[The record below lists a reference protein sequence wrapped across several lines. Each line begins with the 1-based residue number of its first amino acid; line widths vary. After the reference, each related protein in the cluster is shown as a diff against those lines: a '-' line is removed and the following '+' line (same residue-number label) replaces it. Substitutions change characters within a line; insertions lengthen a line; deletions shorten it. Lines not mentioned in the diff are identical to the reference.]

1 MLCIA
6 VLGLSNLPYY
16 LLLPTIFLIGA
27 GTVGSMTGING
38 MTAALYP
45 ARVRNTGMGWALGI
59 RGRQQTR
66 AVLREAS
73 GKTGWQQFFRHRRPY
88 TLSRL
93 SPRLAAS
100 HNPSQHAGMPDARPT
115 APIAAMAEDLLALT
129 DRLGARAAEDPFGN
143 PVLLVAL
150 AITRR
155 VDTGTLSE
163 DDIAGLIRH
172 LRDAAFDDRASRIAA
187 YVGGTDTEA
196 NDAILALLAEHLV
209 RPDPNDSPIR
219 WAEYRSLVERSR
231 FAAVFTAH
239 PTFALP
245 AEVGRALAEAASG
258 RPAPRFVSHRP
269 PPIALASEFAQSV
282 AAIIN
287 GRDAIDRFN
296 AALLTAARSTWPDR
310 WTELTPRPVI
320 LSTWVGYDTDGRTDI
335 GWWDTLRLRLEMKR
349 LQLQRLRAQLAA
361 TPLVDRLVEAE
372 AAVEAQIEAC
382 PNAPEPERVAAFAHA
397 LVGQRDRALTS
408 PQPLLPAFDAA
419 IAAAENDHARL
430 TLCVARAGLV
440 SHGLALAHTHVRLN
454 AAQIHNV
461 VRQRLDIADPP
472 EDPAHRRALF
482 AAINSALDSVI
493 PVPVDFGALLAEQA
507 SAARLMMTVAQI
519 VKHVD
524 SSVPVRFLIAET
536 ETGYTLLATL
546 WLARL
551 FGIEQNIEISP
562 LFETAEALEQGA
574 VVLDEALRSP
584 HYRDYLKATGRLALQ
599 FGYSDSGRYVGQLAA
614 SYLIERLRL
623 KIGQTLAHHGVTGVE
638 VILFDTHG
646 ESIGRGAH
654 PGSLTDRLKYLSP
667 TASRQALN
675 RAGLAVR
682 EEAAF
687 QGGDGYLLFG
697 TPELALATITRIAEQ
712 TYHPAAG
719 PIEDPVYADPDFSAD
734 FFATVRS
741 AMADLVEDTGYG
753 ALLGAF
759 GPALIDRTGSRPAAR
774 QSDGVAGGA
783 RISHPRELRAI
794 PNNAILQ
801 QLGWCA
807 NTLHGLG
814 AAAARHPETFAD
826 MRKNSRRFRRAMDLA
841 THGLAHSDIDVLRAV
856 IASLDPGTWLDRA
869 AHTQRPG
876 RREALVAVARALE
889 RLDIWAAA
897 QSMFR
902 RIQADHLALR
912 GAWPDAPRM
921 APREVLLHALR
932 LALIHRIW
940 LLSTEI
946 SDFSPRHGVTRP
958 ILEAAI
964 LRLDIDAS
972 LKVLA
977 EIFPAASD
985 PAADLDYGEPAPPRG
1000 TSAYAREHRDIFVPM
1015 QRLFAMVREIAT
1027 SITHD
1032 VGAFG

>member
-1 MLCIA
+1 M
-6 VLGLSNLPYY
+6 SNP
-16 LLLPTIFLIGA
+16 
-27 GTVGSMTGING
+27 
-38 MTAALYP
+38 AA
-45 ARVRNTGMGWALGI
+45 
-59 RGRQQTR
+59 
-66 AVLREAS
+66 
-73 GKTGWQQFFRHRRPY
+73 
-88 TLSRL
+88 TL
-93 SPRLAAS
+93 A
-100 HNPSQHAGMPDARPT
+100 D
-115 APIAAMAEDLLALT
+115 DLLALT
-129 DRLGARAAEDPFGN
+129 ARLGARADQDPFGN

-155 VDTGTLSE
+155 VDAGELTE
-163 DDIAGLIRH
+163 DTIAALIRH
-172 LRDAAFDDRASRIAA
+172 LRDAAFDDRAKRIAA
-187 YVGGTDTEA
+187 YVGGVDTDA
-196 NDAILALLAEHLV
+196 NDRVLAGLAQHLV

-219 WAEYRSLVERSR
+219 WAEFRSLVERTR

-245 AEVGRALAEAASG
+245 PDIGRALAEAASG
-258 RPAPRFVSHRP
+258 RAAPRFASHRP
-269 PPIALASEFAQSV
+269 PPITLADEFDQSV
-282 AAIIN
+282 AAIVN

-296 AALLTAARSTWPDR
+296 AALISVGRTTWPDR

-320 LSTWVGYDTDGRTDI
+320 LTTWVGYDTDGRTDI

-349 LQLQRLRAQLAA
+349 LQLQRLHAQLLGTPVAERLADALAA
-361 TPLVDRLVEAE
+361 T
-372 AAVEAQIEAC
+372 EAQRAAC
-382 PNAPEPERVAAFAHA
+382 PTGPKPEDVAAFAQV
-397 LVGQRDRALTS
+397 LIKERERALTS
-408 PQPLLPAFDAA
+408 PVPLLPLFDAA
-419 IAAAENDHARL
+419 IAAAEDDRARL
-430 TLCVARAGLV
+430 ALCVARAGLV
-440 SHGLALAHTHVRLN
+440 SHGLALAHTHTRLN

-461 VRQRLDIADPP
+461 VRQRLGIADSP
-472 EDPAHRRALF
+472 EEPAHRRALF
-482 AAINSALDSVI
+482 TAINNALDTVT
-493 PVPVDFGALLAEQA
+493 PLPVDFGALLAEQA
-507 SAARLMMTVAQI
+507 SAARMMMTIAQI

-524 SSVPVRFLIAET
+524 GSVPVRFLIAET
-536 ETGYTLLATL
+536 ETGYTLLAAL
-546 WLARL
+546 WLAKL
-551 FGIEQNIEISP
+551 FGVEKHVEISP

-574 VVLDEALRSP
+574 TVLDEALRSP
-584 HYRDYLKATGRLALQ
+584 HYRAYLKSTGRLALQ

-623 KIGQTLAHHGVTGVE
+623 KIGQTLADHGVTGVE

-654 PGSLTDRLKYLSP
+654 PGSLADRLKYLSP

-675 RAGLAVR
+675 KAGLAVR

-697 TPELALATITRIAEQ
+697 TPELALATVTRIAEQ

-734 FFATVRS
+734 FFATVRH
-741 AMADLVEDTGYG
+741 AMGDLVEDAGYG

-774 QSDGVAGGA
+774 QADGLSGAA

-826 MRKNSRRFRRAMDLA
+826 LRQRSRRFHRAMDLA
-841 THGLAHSDIDVLRAV
+841 AHGLTHSDIDVLRAV
-856 IASLDPGTWLDRA
+856 IATLDPGSWLDRA

-876 RREALVAVARALE
+876 RKEALVSVARALE
-889 RLDIWAAA
+889 RLDIWAKA

-912 GAWPDAPRM
+912 GVWPDAPRM
-921 APREVLLHALR
+921 AAREVLLHALR

-940 LLSTEI
+940 LLSSEI
-946 SDFSPRHGVTRP
+946 PDFSPRHGVTRP

-972 LKVLA
+972 LRALA

-985 PAADLDYGEPAPPRG
+985 PAGDLDYAEEAPPRG
-1000 TSAYAREHRDIFVPM
+1000 TSAYAREHSVIFEPM
-1015 QRLFAMVREIAT
+1015 RRLFALVREIAT
-1027 SITHD
+1027 AITHE

>member
-1 MLCIA
+1 MA
-6 VLGLSNLPYY
+6 TNVP
-16 LLLPTIFLIGA
+16 
-27 GTVGSMTGING
+27 
-38 MTAALYP
+38 AL
-45 ARVRNTGMGWALGI
+45 
-59 RGRQQTR
+59 
-66 AVLREAS
+66 
-73 GKTGWQQFFRHRRPY
+73 
-88 TLSRL
+88 
-93 SPRLAAS
+93 
-100 HNPSQHAGMPDARPT
+100 
-115 APIAAMAEDLLALT
+115 AEDLVALT
-129 DRLGARAAEDPFGN
+129 ARLGARAHEDPFGN
-143 PVLLVAL
+143 PVLLIAL
-150 AITRR
+150 EITRR
-155 VDTGTLSE
+155 MDTGDLTE
-163 DDIAGLIRH
+163 DDIAALIRH
-172 LRDAAFDDRASRIAA
+172 LRDAAFDDRAIRIAA
-187 YVGGTDTEA
+187 YVGGVDPNA
-196 NDAILALLAEHLV
+196 NDAVLASLAQHLV

-219 WAEYRSLVERSR
+219 WAEFRSLVERTR

-245 AEVGRALAEAASG
+245 LEVGRALAEAASG
-258 RPAPRFVSHRP
+258 RPALRFASHRP
-269 PPIALASEFAQSV
+269 PPIALADEFSQSV
-282 AAIIN
+282 SAIVN

-296 AALLTAARSTWPDR
+296 AALMSVARATWPDR

-349 LQLQRLRAQLAA
+349 LQLQRLHAQLVGTPVADRLADALVGTEAQLAA
-361 TPLVDRLVEAE
+361 CPTTPD
-372 AAVEAQIEAC
+372 
-382 PNAPEPERVAAFAHA
+382 PENVAAFARV
-397 LVGQRDRALTS
+397 LIGERDRALTS
-408 PQPLLPAFDAA
+408 PDPLLPLFDAA
-419 IAAAENDHARL
+419 IAAAADDRACL
-430 TLCVARAGLV
+430 GLCVARAGLM

-461 VRQRLDIADPP
+461 VRQRLGIADAP
-472 EDPAHRRALF
+472 EEPAHRRALF
-482 AAINSALDSVI
+482 AAINGALDSVTQM
-493 PVPVDFGALLAEQA
+493 PVDFGALLAEQA
-507 SAARLMMTVAQI
+507 SAARMMMTVAQI

-524 SSVPVRFLIAET
+524 GSVPVRFLIAET
-536 ETGYTLLATL
+536 ETGYTLLAAL

-551 FGIEQNIEISP
+551 FGIEKNIEISP
-562 LFETAEALEQGA
+562 LFETAEALEQGS

-584 HYRDYLKATGRLALQ
+584 HYRAYLKSTGRLALQ

-638 VILFDTHG
+638 IILFDTHG

-654 PGSLTDRLKYLSP
+654 PGSLADRLKYLSP
-667 TASRQALN
+667 TASRQALHK
-675 RAGLAVR
+675 AGLAVR

-697 TPELALATITRIAEQ
+697 TPELALATVTRIAEQ

-734 FFATVRS
+734 FFGTVRS
-741 AMADLVEDTGYG
+741 GMEGLVEDAGYG

-759 GPALIDRTGSRPAAR
+759 GPSLIDRTGSRPAAR
-774 QSDGVAGGA
+774 QSDGLAGAG

-807 NTLHGLG
+807 NTLQGLG
-814 AAAARHPETFAD
+814 AAAARHPETFTE
-826 MRKNSRRFRRAMDLA
+826 MRLNSRRFRRALDLA
-841 THGLAHSDIDVLRAV
+841 AHGLAHSDIDVLRGA

-869 AHTQRPG
+869 THTSRPG
-876 RREALVAVARALE
+876 RKEALVAVARALE
-889 RLDIWAAA
+889 RLDIWAKA

-902 RIQADHLALR
+902 RIQADHLTLR

-921 APREVLLHALR
+921 ATREVLLHASR

-972 LKVLA
+972 LRILA

-985 PAADLDYGEPAPPRG
+985 PAADLDYAEPAPPRG
-1000 TSAYAREHRDIFVPM
+1000 TSAYAREHRDIFEPM

-1027 SITHD
+1027 AITHE